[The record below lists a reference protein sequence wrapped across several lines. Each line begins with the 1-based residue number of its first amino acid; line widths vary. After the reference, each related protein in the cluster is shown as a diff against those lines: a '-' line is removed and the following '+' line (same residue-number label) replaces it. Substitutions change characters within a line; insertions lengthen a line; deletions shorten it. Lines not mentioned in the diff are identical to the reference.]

1 MSETAAVAP
10 SASAARI
17 ERRRRLVGIGLMC
30 LALFCFSGLDASA
43 KWLNRSVDPM
53 LTVWAR
59 YLSAVAL
66 VFVVINPWTRP
77 GVLRTNRLW
86 LQIIRS
92 VLLFCSTAA
101 NFMALQYLQL
111 VEALSIVFATPL
123 LVALLSGPIL
133 GERAGPRRLAAIGV
147 GFIGVLMITRPGL
160 GAMHPAALLSL
171 AGSVAYAFY
180 NIVTRILATSDR
192 SETTLVYSGL
202 AGVALTTPLVPFVW
216 STPDSLLTWA
226 LLIGLG
232 AFGSVGH
239 WLLILAH
246 ARAPA
251 PVLAPFIYTQI
262 VWMLALGYFVF
273 GDWPDPWTF
282 IGASVVIASGLYLFY
297 RERARPARD
306 RLESEAGHG

>member
-1 MSETAAVAP
+1 
-10 SASAARI
+10 
-17 ERRRRLVGIGLMC
+17 
-30 LALFCFSGLDASA
+30 
-43 KWLNRSVDPM
+43 
-53 LTVWAR
+53 
-59 YLSAVAL
+59 
-66 VFVVINPWTRP
+66 
-77 GVLRTNRLW
+77 
-86 LQIIRS
+86 
-92 VLLFCSTAA
+92 
-101 NFMALQYLQL
+101 
-111 VEALSIVFATPL
+111 
-123 LVALLSGPIL
+123 
-133 GERAGPRRLAAIGV
+133 
-147 GFIGVLMITRPGL
+147 
-160 GAMHPAALLSL
+160 MHPAALLSL

-216 STPDSLLTWA
+216 STPDSFLTWA